1 MARPRSDIEPRIL
14 HAARR
19 RFLAEGV
26 DGASLRTI
34 ASDAK
39 TNVGMIF
46 YYFPTKDELFLAV
59 VEEVYGKLVLDLGA
73 AFDGDGTAKDRL
85 HAAFSRLGRATDE
98 EALVIRLV
106 LREALLVPTS
116 PRFSRLMARF
126 RQGHMAVVL
135 RALAR
140 GVGEGELDANVP
152 LPLMMIATFAMGA
165 LPQILRRVAGHEPP
179 FSLLPAPEELASAA
193 VALLFQGV
201 AARDVPPVPA
211 AAKGKAKAKAKARA
225 GTTKAK
231 AGEKPRPKASVR

>member
-46 YYFPTKDELFLAV
+46 YYFPTKDDLFLAV
-59 VEEVYGKLVLDLGA
+59 VEEVYGKLVENLS
-73 AFDGDGTAKDRL
+73 TALEGEGSTRERL
-85 HAAFSRLGRATDE
+85 HGAFARLGQATDDE
-98 EALVIRLV
+98 VEVIRLI

-126 RQGHMAVVL
+126 RQGHLAVVL

-140 GVGEGELDANVP
+140 GVEEGDLDTSVP
-152 LPLMMIATFAMGA
+152 LPLLMMSTFAMGA
-165 LPQILRRVAGHEPP
+165 LPQILRRVAGHELP
-179 FSLLPAPEELASAA
+179 FSMLPPPGELATKA
-193 VALLFQGV
+193 VDLLFRGV
-201 AARDVPPVPA
+201 AAKEAPPAKKKA
-211 AAKGKAKAKAKARA
+211 ARARAKRTLKAR
-225 GTTKAK
+225 
-231 AGEKPRPKASVR
+231 PL

>member
-73 AFDGDGTAKDRL
+73 ALDGDVGTAKDRL
-85 HAAFSRLGRATDE
+85 HAAFARLGRATDE

-140 GVGEGELDANVP
+140 GVGEGELDASVP

-211 AAKGKAKAKAKARA
+211 AAKAKAKAR
-225 GTTKAK
+225 TTKAK
-231 AGEKPRPKASVR
+231 VGKKPRPKASGP

>member
-46 YYFPTKDELFLAV
+46 YYFPTKDDLFLAV
-59 VEEVYGKLVLDLGA
+59 VEELYGKLVEDLSA
-73 AFDGDGTAKDRL
+73 ALEGGENARERL
-85 HAAFSRLGRATDE
+85 HQAFSRLGRATEDE
-98 EALVIRLV
+98 VEVIRLI

-126 RQGHMAVVL
+126 RQGHFAVVL
-135 RALAR
+135 RTLAR
-140 GVGEGELDANVP
+140 GVEEGEIDASEP
-152 LPLMMIATFAMGA
+152 LPLLMMTTFAMGA

-179 FSLLPAPEELASAA
+179 FSLLPAPDVLASSA
-193 VALLFQGV
+193 VELLFRGV
-201 AARDVPPVPA
+201 AAR
-211 AAKGKAKAKAKARA
+211 
-225 GTTKAK
+225 
-231 AGEKPRPKASVR
+231 PRPSRRRR

>member
-46 YYFPTKDELFLAV
+46 YYFPTKDDLFLAV
-59 VEEVYGKLVLDLGA
+59 VEEVYGKLVLDLSTELERERP
-73 AFDGDGTAKDRL
+73 TAERL
-85 HAAFSRLGRATDE
+85 HGAFARLGRATDDE
-98 EALVIRLV
+98 VEVIRLI
-106 LREALLVPTS
+106 LREALLVPSS

-126 RQGHMAVVL
+126 REGHLAVVL
-135 RALAR
+135 RTLAR
-140 GVGEGELDANVP
+140 GVEEGELDGSVP
-152 LPLMMIATFAMGA
+152 LLLLMMTTFAMGA

-179 FSLLPAPEELASAA
+179 FSLLPPPEQLATIA
-193 VALLFQGV
+193 VGLLFRGI
-201 AARDVPPVPA
+201 AAREEPRL
-211 AAKGKAKAKAKARA
+211 RA
-225 GTTKAK
+225 
-231 AGEKPRPKASVR
+231 PKATRAKKRTKPKRAPS

>member
-1 MARPRSDIEPRIL
+1 MGRPRSDIEPRIL

-46 YYFPTKDELFLAV
+46 YYFPTKDDLFLAV
-59 VEEVYGKLVLDLGA
+59 VEEVYGKLVLDLSTELEGERPA
-73 AFDGDGTAKDRL
+73 AERL
-85 HAAFSRLGRATDE
+85 HGAFARLGRATDDE
-98 EALVIRLV
+98 VEVIRLI

-126 RQGHMAVVL
+126 REGHLAVVL
-135 RALAR
+135 RSLAR
-140 GVGEGELDANVP
+140 GVEEGELDGSVP
-152 LPLMMIATFAMGA
+152 LPLLMMTTFAMGA

-179 FSLLPAPEELASAA
+179 FSLLPPPEPLATIA
-193 VALLFQGV
+193 VGLLFRGI
-201 AARDVPPVPA
+201 AAREA
-211 AAKGKAKAKAKARA
+211 
-225 GTTKAK
+225 
-231 AGEKPRPKASVR
+231 PRRQAPKATRAKKRTKPKRAAS